1 MWRRLAVPGEL
12 SSTAAFTLAR
22 LSRDGPCR
30 LTELAAHENVSQPAM
45 TQLVSR
51 LEGQGL
57 AERCSEP
64 GDARVVNVAVTAQG
78 EELIARRR
86 AARAARF
93 AEVFAML
100 VTGWVSTRIGA
111 KRTLVCGLALIVV
124 FSALAGHA
132 GGISQI
138 VAFRAGWGLGNALFI
153 ATSLAV
159 IVASASGRFAG
170 AIILYETALGIGI
183 ALGPLLG
190 GELGPSAGVGRS
202 SASPSSCR
210 SR

>member
-1 MWRRLAVPGEL
+1 MITAPVTGAAACAATGTAAADDCEELAAALERLVSMWRRLAVPGEL

-30 LTELAAHENVSQPAM
+30 LTELAAHENISQPAM

-64 GDARVVNVAVTAQG
+64 GDARVVNVAVTVQG

-93 AEVFAML
+93 AEVFAVL
-100 VTGWVSTRIGA
+100 PA
-111 KRTLVCGLALIVV
+111 HHQAALS
-124 FSALAGHA
+124 SALPALQLLADTG
-132 GGISQI
+132 
-138 VAFRAGWGLGNALFI
+138 VRAQQ
-153 ATSLAV
+153 
-159 IVASASGRFAG
+159 
-170 AIILYETALGIGI
+170 
-183 ALGPLLG
+183 
-190 GELGPSAGVGRS
+190 
-202 SASPSSCR
+202 
-210 SR
+210 

>member
-1 MWRRLAVPGEL
+1 MITTPVTGAVTGPVTGAVASAAAGAECEELAAALEQLVSMWRRLAVPGEL

-30 LTELAAHENVSQPAM
+30 LTELAAHEKVSQPGM

-64 GDARVVNVAVTAQG
+64 GDARVVKVAVTAAG

-93 AEVFAML
+93 AEFFAML
-100 VTGWVSTRIGA
+100 PVPHQA
-111 KRTLVCGLALIVV
+111 ALA
-124 FSALAGHA
+124 SALP
-132 GGISQI
+132 
-138 VAFRAGWGLGNALFI
+138 ALQL
-153 ATSLAV
+153 LAE
-159 IVASASGRFAG
+159 AG
-170 AIILYETALGIGI
+170 AG
-183 ALGPLLG
+183 
-190 GELGPSAGVGRS
+190 AGS
-202 SASPSSCR
+202 SQ
-210 SR
+210 

>member
-1 MWRRLAVPGEL
+1 MITAPVTVTVTVTGTAASAATGTAAADDREELAAALERLVSMWRRLAVPGEL

-30 LTELAAHENVSQPAM
+30 LTELAAHEKVSQPAM

-64 GDARVVNVAVTAQG
+64 GDARVVNVAVTAAG

-93 AEVFAML
+93 AEFFAML
-100 VTGWVSTRIGA
+100 LEHHQA
-111 KRTLVCGLALIVV
+111 ALT
-124 FSALAGHA
+124 SALPALRLLAEAGA
-132 GGISQI
+132 D
-138 VAFRAGWGLGNALFI
+138 
-153 ATSLAV
+153 
-159 IVASASGRFAG
+159 SGR
-170 AIILYETALGIGI
+170 
-183 ALGPLLG
+183 
-190 GELGPSAGVGRS
+190 RQ
-202 SASPSSCR
+202 
-210 SR
+210 

>member
-1 MWRRLAVPGEL
+1 MITPPVAGAAASAATATAAADDCEELAAALERLVAMWRRLAVPGEL

-30 LTELAAHENVSQPAM
+30 LTELAAHEKVSQPAM

-64 GDARVVNVAVTAQG
+64 GDARVVNVAVTAAG

-93 AEVFAML
+93 ADLFAML
-100 VTGWVSTRIGA
+100 PGHHQAALTGALPALQLLAEVGA
-111 KRTLVCGLALIVV
+111 D
-124 FSALAGHA
+124 AG
-132 GGISQI
+132 
-138 VAFRAGWGLGNALFI
+138 
-153 ATSLAV
+153 
-159 IVASASGRFAG
+159 
-170 AIILYETALGIGI
+170 
-183 ALGPLLG
+183 
-190 GELGPSAGVGRS
+190 
-202 SASPSSCR
+202 
-210 SR
+210 SRQ

>member
-1 MWRRLAVPGEL
+1 MITTPASVTTAGAVSGAGTAGDADTGVGSEYEELAAALERLVSVWRRLAGPGEL

-30 LTELAAHENVSQPAM
+30 LTDLAAHENVSQPAM

-51 LEGQGL
+51 LESQGL

-93 AEVFAML
+93 
-100 VTGWVSTRIGA
+100 
-111 KRTLVCGLALIVV
+111 
-124 FSALAGHA
+124 
-132 GGISQI
+132 
-138 VAFRAGWGLGNALFI
+138 
-153 ATSLAV
+153 
-159 IVASASGRFAG
+159 
-170 AIILYETALGIGI
+170 
-183 ALGPLLG
+183 
-190 GELGPSAGVGRS
+190 GELFATLPVPCQAALTGALPALQLLADTGAGPGS
-202 SASPSSCR
+202 SEQTQ
-210 SR
+210 

>member
-1 MWRRLAVPGEL
+1 MITAPVTASVTGTAASAATGTAAADDREELAAALERLVSMWRRLAVPGEL

-30 LTELAAHENVSQPAM
+30 LTELAAHEKVSQPAM

-57 AERCSEP
+57 AERCREP
-64 GDARVVNVAVTAQG
+64 GDARVVNVAVTAAG

-93 AEVFAML
+93 ADLFAIL
-100 VTGWVSTRIGA
+100 PGPHQT
-111 KRTLVCGLALIVV
+111 ALT
-124 FSALAGHA
+124 SALPALQLLAEAGADA
-132 GGISQI
+132 GG
-138 VAFRAGWGLGNALFI
+138 
-153 ATSLAV
+153 
-159 IVASASGRFAG
+159 
-170 AIILYETALGIGI
+170 
-183 ALGPLLG
+183 
-190 GELGPSAGVGRS
+190 
-202 SASPSSCR
+202 

>member
-1 MWRRLAVPGEL
+1 MIATPVAGTTDSAATGTAAAGDCDELAAALERLVSMWRRLAVPGEL

-30 LTELAAHENVSQPAM
+30 LTELAAYEKVSQPAM

-64 GDARVVNVAVTAQG
+64 GDARVVNVAVTAAG

-93 AEVFAML
+93 ADLFAML
-100 VTGWVSTRIGA
+100 PGHHQTALTGA
-111 KRTLVCGLALIVV
+111 LPALQLLAE
-124 FSALAGHA
+124 
-132 GGISQI
+132 
-138 VAFRAGWGLGNALFI
+138 
-153 ATSLAV
+153 
-159 IVASASGRFAG
+159 AG
-170 AIILYETALGIGI
+170 AD
-183 ALGPLLG
+183 
-190 GELGPSAGVGRS
+190 AGRGRG
-202 SASPSSCR
+202 R
-210 SR
+210 

>member
-1 MWRRLAVPGEL
+1 MSTTPMNVAAGTGPGAVTASGSDTAASFECAELAAALERLLSMWRRLAVPGEL

-51 LEGQGL
+51 LESQGL
-57 AERCSEP
+57 AERCGDP

-93 AEVFAML
+93 AEFFAML
-100 VTGWVSTRIGA
+100 PEEHQMALTSARPAIQ
-111 KRTLVCGLALIVV
+111 LLAE
-124 FSALAGHA
+124 
-132 GGISQI
+132 
-138 VAFRAGWGLGNALFI
+138 
-153 ATSLAV
+153 
-159 IVASASGRFAG
+159 AG
-170 AIILYETALGIGI
+170 A
-183 ALGPLLG
+183 GPWQ
-190 GELGPSAGVGRS
+190 
-202 SASPSSCR
+202 
-210 SR
+210 